1 MKISTIALGVT
12 LALFGAVNTSLN
24 SAYAADDKTVGEI
37 IDDASITASV
47 KAALFADART
57 DGFDVNVDTTDG
69 KVRLRGGADSYEAS
83 KVASDIAKGVSGV
96 VAVRNEL
103 IVAKSGTDARMQ
115 ANEATTSGD
124 VRAAADGAGDS
135 IDDAWITS
143 KVTSQFLVDSRV
155 AGLKIDVD
163 TKNNRVQLSG
173 VLASTAQRNAA
184 IAIATGT
191 RGVKSVDASNLVV
204 R

>member
-1 MKISTIALGVT
+1 MKISTIALSIT
-12 LALFGAVNTSLN
+12 LALASTGYSAFN
-24 SAYAADDKTVGEI
+24 SAHAAGDKTVGEI

-47 KAALFADART
+47 KAALLADART
-57 DGFDVNVDTTDG
+57 DGFDVNVDTTEG
-69 KVRLRGGADSYEAS
+69 SVRLRGGADSTESS
-83 KVASDIAKGVSGV
+83 KAASDIAKHVSGV
-96 VAVRNEL
+96 LAVRNEL

-115 ANEATTSGD
+115 ANEATTSGG
-124 VRAAADGAGDS
+124 VRAAANTAGDS
-135 IDDAWITS
+135 VDDAWITS
-143 KVTSQFLVDSRV
+143 KVTSQFLIDSHV

-163 TKNNRVQLSG
+163 TKDNRVKLSG